1 MRKALLFTLITFAVA
16 PALSIAAAQRDVAT
30 IRNSGSTNTA
40 GFTITVW
47 SDATGSASVQAA
59 TPKAFG
65 VPNDLSARFFADL
78 RAASSAVA
86 PATHCMKSA
95 SFGTSTIVQWHGWSS
110 PDLQCRPF
118 SASLGALANDIN
130 AIETA
135 AGITT
140 QLHRGIRLPPDVRK
154 IPTTIPEVQP
164 T

>member
-1 MRKALLFTLITFAVA
+1 MRKGLLFTLIIFTVA
-16 PALSIAAAQRDVAT
+16 PVLSIAAGQRDSAT

-47 SDATGSASVQAA
+47 SDATGSASVQGA
-59 TPKAFG
+59 TPKPFG

-78 RAASSAVA
+78 LAAHSDAA

-110 PDLQCRPF
+110 PDLQCPPF
-118 SASLGALANDIN
+118 SASLGALARDVN
-130 AIETA
+130 AIEAA

-140 QLHRGIRLPPDVRK
+140 QVHRRIGLPPDLRK
-154 IPTTIPEVQP
+154 IPTPTPEVQP